1 MSKSWDIFL
10 DKSFLFFGLF
20 YYKND
25 ITWLQQATDF
35 SID

>member
-10 DKSFLFFGLF
+10 DKSFFFGLF